1 MHRSALQEQQRAGP
15 AQQDFPCG
23 DFLGRQ
29 VRRCHKKVSDGGQ
42 AGQIVPKL
50 FVKRTSP
57 AAEVSGPKGPCSL
70 HHTPAQSFLQEE
82 PDTLSC
88 PRDTLPEL
96 LQQMLQAALLTEGKP
111 CLDGDI
117 PETCETLLPAGGHSQ
132 EARDGKIM

>member
-1 MHRSALQEQQRAGP
+1 MHRSALQEQHRAGP

-88 PRDTLPEL
+88 PRDTLPDEL
-96 LQQMLQAALLTEGKP
+96 LLQIPLATLPTGGKSLYLRQMRQHIEIAIK
-111 CLDGDI
+111 DSSI
-117 PETCETLLPAGGHSQ
+117 AGC
-132 EARDGKIM
+132 